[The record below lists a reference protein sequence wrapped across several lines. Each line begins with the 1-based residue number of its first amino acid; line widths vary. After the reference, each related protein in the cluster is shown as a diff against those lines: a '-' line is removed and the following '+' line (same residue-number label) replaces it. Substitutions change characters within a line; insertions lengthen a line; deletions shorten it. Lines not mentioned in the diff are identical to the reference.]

1 MQDVYKLNFD
11 AAVFSDMNCFG
22 VGAIVRN
29 HVGEVMAAMSAKGEY
44 VHNSDEA
51 KVLACRK
58 ALEFAMEA
66 GFSNLVIEGDNSNVM
81 RALSASAVNNSLYG
95 HVVDD
100 IRSYFLG
107 WQFVGLSCVKRE
119 GNMVAHSLARFA
131 RNIVDALYWMEDEPP
146 PAIDALHYDRLHTS
160 RKPVQRTGTYL
171 FIID

>member
-1 MQDVYKLNFD
+1 
-11 AAVFSDMNCFG
+11 
-22 VGAIVRN
+22 
-29 HVGEVMAAMSAKGEY
+29 MAAMSAKGEY

-51 KVLACRK
+51 EVLACCK

-81 RALSASAVNNSLYG
+81 KALSAHAVNNSLYV

-107 WQFVGLSCVKRE
+107 WQSVGLSCVKRE

-146 PAIDALHYDRLHTS
+146 PAVDALHYDHLH
-160 RKPVQRTGTYL
+160 
-171 FIID
+171 INE